1 VAYQPTPIQEDGG
14 QQRAWTADDET
25 RELLKMILVELRI
38 MNLHNAVKTDNVF
51 DSKDVETSDAN

>member
-1 VAYQPTPIQEDGG
+1 MAYKPQPLQTSGG
-14 QQRAWTADDET
+14 QERVWTADDET

-51 DSKDVETSDAN
+51 DSDDVETP

>member
-1 VAYQPTPIQEDGG
+1 MAYQPTPLQEAGG

-51 DSKDVETSDAN
+51 DLSDVET